1 MYADAMAECDDGT
14 RRALVKLN
22 MHCIVKEMS
31 AAHVVMFMPSMA
43 GKKQALLVVA
53 SSHTV
58 DTRLLLLLLFISYG
72 LYAPDEI
79 P

>member
-1 MYADAMAECDDGT
+1 
-14 RRALVKLN
+14 

-31 AAHVVMFMPSMA
+31 AVHVVMFMPSMT

-72 LYAPDEI
+72 LYAPGARFSKNLRKI
-79 P
+79 LGKS